1 MHRNILAAAITSAA
15 LLSSGCVALKASKLP
30 QASALGIKASE
41 QKTKVFSRWHI
52 DTQSSLANDQ
62 VKVMGAAVHKKYFDD
77 AIRASLCCVLVEGP
91 GEADVVLDGVA
102 HDENNPAA
110 MIPAF
115 ITGFSLFTIP
125 SWMTATVHI
134 TADAKRGE
142 ITKRYD
148 LSDSVT
154 MAAWL
159 PLILAMPFMDLPI
172 TAGKQV
178 DENTY
183 RNLVLQLRA
192 DSLL

>member
-1 MHRNILAAAITSAA
+1 MYRNILAAAITGAA
-15 LLSSGCVALKASKLP
+15 LLSSGCVALKANKLP
-30 QASALGIKASE
+30 QVSALDMKAAQ

-52 DTQSSLANDQ
+52 DTQSSLVNDQ
-62 VKVMGAAVHKKYFDD
+62 AKAMGAAVHKKYFDD
-77 AIRASLCCVLVEGP
+77 AIQASLCCVLVEGP
-91 GEADVVLDGVA
+91 SEADVVLDGVA

-115 ITGFSLFTIP
+115 ITGFSMFTIP
-125 SWMTATVHI
+125 SWATATVHI

-154 MAAWL
+154 MTTWL
-159 PLILAMPFMDLPI
+159 PLLLAMPFMDLPI
-172 TAGKQV
+172 PAGKQV

-183 RNLVLQLRA
+183 RNLVFQLRA
-192 DSLL
+192 DGLL